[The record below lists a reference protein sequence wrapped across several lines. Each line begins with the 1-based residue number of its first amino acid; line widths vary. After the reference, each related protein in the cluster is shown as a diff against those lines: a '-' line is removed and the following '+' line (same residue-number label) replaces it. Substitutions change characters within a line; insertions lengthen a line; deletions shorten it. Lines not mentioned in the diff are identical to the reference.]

1 MWNRRRVFRYQKWK
15 RRGVSNSEKPKPDWE
30 GISMAGWPLDNDGN
44 YSFSHTVAQ
53 SVIP

>member
-1 MWNRRRVFRYQKWK
+1 LLEFITATILNFLLD
-15 RRGVSNSEKPKPDWE
+15 EAPKEEWYSCI
-30 GISMAGWPLDNDGN
+30 GISMAGGPLDNDGN